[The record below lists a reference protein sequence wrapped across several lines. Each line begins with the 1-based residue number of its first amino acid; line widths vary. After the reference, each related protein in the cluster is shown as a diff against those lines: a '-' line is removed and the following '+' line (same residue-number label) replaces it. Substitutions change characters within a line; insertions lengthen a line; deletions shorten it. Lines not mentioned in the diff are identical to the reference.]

1 MWIREPRGGTKTP
14 PHSRQRGLVIL
25 TTLLLALGACA
36 TQPYAPT
43 PDAPG
48 FLSGLLHGFLSWFAM
63 AAHVFSPEIRV
74 YAYPNDGGWYDFGF
88 LLGIT
93 AWGGDS
99 RGHVRLGSP
108 VQACASPRTF
118 QPAKRGTL
126 GR

>member
-14 PHSRQRGLVIL
+14 PHSRRRGLVIL

-93 AWGGDS
+93 AWGGIAAAMSD
-99 RGHVRLGSP
+99 
-108 VQACASPRTF
+108 
-118 QPAKRGTL
+118 
-126 GR
+126 